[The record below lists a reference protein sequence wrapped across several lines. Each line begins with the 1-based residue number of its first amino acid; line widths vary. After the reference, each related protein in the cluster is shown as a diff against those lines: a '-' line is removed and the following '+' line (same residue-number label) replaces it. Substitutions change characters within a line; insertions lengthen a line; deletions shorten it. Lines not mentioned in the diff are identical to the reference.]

1 MKKTIVFLLFFTA
14 EVFSQSLA
22 PAQSV
27 FMQGNNINAV
37 FRNDGYFNYD
47 KITFSSATAGFVWP
61 AAAPQRLTAVYAS
74 GLWIG
79 AKVGPQR
86 DLRVACS
93 FFDSHYSP
101 GNIPVIGQVPPS
113 SVCSDPSWRAYH
125 VQLTDP
131 SLYNGG
137 TRYKTAGGRQY
148 TFNYDSW
155 ANWPVSKGAPFVEVN
170 GIPGYQPAWDGDRP
184 GIGNGMTARPEELI
198 FLVFMDYSN
207 CTDSVHSS
215 QLSLPGGTRPLGVE
229 IRQLAF
235 SFNCLPLRD
244 MYFLKYTFIN
254 RSALNWDS
262 IYITNAND
270 CDMGN
275 EADDDAAGCDSA
287 RGLGYLYNFD
297 NNDNGGYGTNP
308 PAVGQRFLQTPYRFT
323 GSSND
328 TVFLPYDTLPGYRS
342 IKVSGFNTFI
352 GGGNEC
358 TGDPDEGF
366 RAYFFMKG
374 LNGCGEPIRNWT
386 TGQITSFKYSG
397 NACTRTGWYDST
409 AGDKR
414 GILNV
419 GPFQMNSGDT
429 QIVLLNYMITRDGG
443 NNLQNVC
450 ALQSLSDSALKYYYN
465 DFKTCM
471 PIGIEPINSEIPQR
485 YELLQNYP
493 NPFNPETK
501 IKFNIPLSRGVTGEA
516 GRGVLLMVYDVLG
529 KEIAV
534 LVNENL
540 KPGTYE
546 IEWDATNIPSGV
558 YYYSLSTSEFT
569 QTKKMVVLK

>member
-47 KITFSSATAGFVWP
+47 KITFSGATAGFVWP

-86 DLRVACS
+86 DLRLAAS
-93 FFDSHYSP
+93 FFDTHYSP

-113 SVCSDPSWRAYH
+113 SVCSDPSWRPYL

-131 SLYNGG
+131 SLFNGG

-155 ANWPVSKGAPFVEVN
+155 ANWPVSKGAPYVEVN

-184 GIGNGMTARPEELI
+184 GIGNGMTARPEEMI
-198 FLVFMDYSN
+198 YVVFMDYTN
-207 CTDSVHSS
+207 CRDSIHTS
-215 QLSLPGGTRPLGVE
+215 QLSLPGGTLPLGVE
-229 IRQLAF
+229 VQQLAF

-244 MYFLKYTFIN
+244 MYFLKYKIIN
-254 RSALNWDS
+254 KSSLNWDS
-262 IYITNAND
+262 TFITNAND
-270 CDMGN
+270 CDLGA
-275 EADDDAAGCDSA
+275 ADDDAAGCDST

-297 NNDNGGYGTNP
+297 NNDGEYGTNP
-308 PAVGQRFLQTPYRFT
+308 PAVGHRFIQTPYKYT
-323 GSSND
+323 GSSSD
-328 TVFLPYDTLPGYRS
+328 TVFLPYDTLVGYRT
-342 IKVSGFNTFI
+342 IRVNGFITFL

-358 TGDPDEGF
+358 MGDPDEAF
-366 RAYFFMKG
+366 RAYNYMRG
-374 LNGCGEPIRNWT
+374 LDGCGVPFRNWV
-386 TGQITSFKYSG
+386 TGQFTSFRYSG

-465 DFKTCM
+465 DFKTCV
-471 PIGIEPINSEIPQR
+471 PIGIEPVSSEIPQR

-501 IKFNIPLSRGVTGEA
+501 IRFQIPPLNLPLSGGDKEGVS
-516 GRGVLLMVYDVLG
+516 LKIYDVLG

-540 KPGTYE
+540 KPGIYE

-558 YYYSLSTSEFT
+558 YFYSLITSEFT